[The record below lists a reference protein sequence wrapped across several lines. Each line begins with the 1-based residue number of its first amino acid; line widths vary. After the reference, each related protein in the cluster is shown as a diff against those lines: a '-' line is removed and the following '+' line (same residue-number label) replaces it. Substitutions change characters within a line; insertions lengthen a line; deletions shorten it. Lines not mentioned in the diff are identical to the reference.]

1 MFDPIVY
8 RRRREVLRETVRVG
22 IVLLP
27 GLDPSPINFAAN
39 PYPFRQDSSL
49 LYYTGLNEPG
59 NTLLIDIDADRETL
73 YGVDSSLDDV
83 IWSGPSPLLPE
94 LATTAGIGITGTP
107 EQLAAAIQK
116 AQDAGRTVHYLP
128 PYRPDQVLSL
138 ARLLGVS
145 PYQVNAGASA
155 ALIRAVVSQ
164 RSVKSP
170 AEVAEIE
177 SALGLTRKLFQA
189 LVRHLP
195 QENTGIGLAGILE
208 GVARSNGS
216 RMAFPPIITC
226 RGEILH
232 SAPDNQPF
240 FAGGL
245 LLMDIG
251 AESRE
256 YYASDITRTLP
267 IGGRFTPRQKDIYE
281 IVLAAQKTAAEQA
294 APGVRFMDVHLQAA
308 ATLCEGLRDLGLMK
322 GAVEDA
328 IQEGAHALFC
338 PHGLGHMLGLDVH
351 DMESLGEDHVGYDRE
366 TIRSNQFGL
375 SALRLGRRLEVDF
388 VVTVEPGIYFIPAL
402 IDQWR
407 QDGRWAPFIAFDK
420 LAAYRKFGGI
430 RIEDVIH
437 ITPRGSRFL
446 GPVIPKSI
454 ATLEAACRV

>member
-8 RRRREVLRETVRVG
+8 RRRREVLRETVRDG

-49 LYYTGLNEPG
+49 LYYTGLNGPG
-59 NTLLIDIDADRETL
+59 STLLIDIDAARETL

-94 LATTAGIGITGTP
+94 LAAAAGIGITGAP
-107 EQLAAAIQK
+107 AQLAAVIQQ
-116 AQDAGRTVHYLP
+116 AHDAGRTVHYLP

-138 ARLLGVS
+138 ARLLGV
-145 PYQVNAGASA
+145 PPNRVNAGASA

-164 RSVKSP
+164 RAVKSP

-208 GVARSNGS
+208 GLARSNGS
-216 RMAFPPIITC
+216 RLAFPPIITS

-232 SAPDNQPF
+232 SAPDNQPLP
-240 FAGGL
+240 AGGL

-267 IGGRFTPRQKDIYE
+267 VSGRFSSRQKDIYE
-281 IVLAAQKTAAEQA
+281 IVLATQKTAAEQA
-294 APGVRFMDVHLQAA
+294 APGVRFRDVHLKAA
-308 ATLCEGLRDLGLMK
+308 ATICEGLRDLGLMK

-328 IQEGAHALFC
+328 VREGAHALFF

-351 DMESLGEDHVGYDRE
+351 DMESLGEDNVGYDRE
-366 TIRSNQFGL
+366 TIRSDQFGL

-402 IDQWR
+402 IDRWR
-407 QDGRWAPFIAFDK
+407 QDGRWTSFIAFDK
-420 LAAYRKFGGI
+420 LSAYRRFGGI

-437 ITPRGSRFL
+437 IMPRGSRFL
-446 GPVIPKSI
+446 GPMIPKSA
-454 ATLEAACRV
+454 ATLEAACQS